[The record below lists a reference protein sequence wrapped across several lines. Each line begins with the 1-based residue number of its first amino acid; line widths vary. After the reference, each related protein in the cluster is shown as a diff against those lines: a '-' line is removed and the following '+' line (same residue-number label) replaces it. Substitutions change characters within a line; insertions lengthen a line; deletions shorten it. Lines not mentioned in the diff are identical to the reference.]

1 MKKLTL
7 IIILALLVMTVFF
20 SGIANSAIDKDPK
33 DIEIPCV
40 YLDVSIN
47 FAQALKAGID
57 AAAKE
62 FGVNAYIDGP
72 VNWNIDQQVSIIENY
87 ITKKVDGLAI
97 APLSSEVIDPIIAK
111 ALEAGIPV
119 VTFNTDSETS
129 KRIAF
134 YGQDTVESG
143 RVQAKFLAEY
153 MGGKGKVLIT
163 SCDAAA
169 PWSQNREKGV
179 REKMA
184 EYPDI
189 EVIGIL
195 NAKGDEQTTYAAIE
209 NAIVANPDLAGIAS
223 LDAVTTP
230 AVGRAIIRYNLIGKI
245 KQVGH
250 DLMPE
255 TLDNIKAGAT
265 NASLSQNPFMQG
277 YQPVKALFE
286 FLTKDVPLE
295 SLDTGILKVDET
307 NVDEFL
313 KRLEEGDPTVG

>member
-1 MKKLTL
+1 MKKQSLL
-7 IIILALLVMTVFF
+7 IILGILLVTVFF
-20 SGIANSAIDKDPK
+20 TGIANAAINKDPK
-33 DIEIPCV
+33 DIVIPV
-40 YLDVSIN
+40 IYLDVSIN
-47 FAQALKAGID
+47 FAQPIKAGVE

-62 FGVNAYIDGP
+62 FGVNAFIDGP
-72 VNWNIDQQVSIIENY
+72 VNWNIDQQISIIENY

-97 APLSSEVIDPIIAK
+97 APLSAEVIDPIIAK

-119 VTFNTDSETS
+119 VTFNTDSPTS

-134 YGQDTVESG
+134 YGQDLVESG

-153 MGGKGKVLIT
+153 MNGKGKVLIT
-163 SCDAAA
+163 TCDAAA
-169 PWSQNREKGV
+169 PWSQMREQGV
-179 REKMA
+179 REGLSKF
-184 EYPDI
+184 PDI
-189 EVIGIL
+189 TIINVI

-209 NAIVANPDLAGIAS
+209 NAFVANPDLGGVAS

-230 AVGRAIIRYNLIGKI
+230 AVGRAIIRYNLIGKV

-265 NASLSQNPFMQG
+265 NASLSQNPYIQG

-286 FLTKDVPLE
+286 HLTKDVPLQ
-295 SLDTGILKVDET
+295 SMDTGIVKVDET

-313 KRLEEGDPTVG
+313 KRLEEGDKTVG

>member
-1 MKKLTL
+1 V
-7 IIILALLVMTVFF
+7 ILGILLVAVLIT
-20 SGIANSAIDKDPK
+20 GIANAAIKKDPK
-33 DIEIPCV
+33 DIEIPV
-40 YLDVSIN
+40 IYLDVSIN
-47 FAQALKAGID
+47 FAQPIKAGVE

-62 FGVNAYIDGP
+62 FGVKAYLDGP
-72 VNWNIDQQVSIIENY
+72 VNWNIDQQISIIENY

-119 VTFNTDSETS
+119 VTFNTDSPSS
-129 KRIAF
+129 KRVAF

-153 MGGKGKVLIT
+153 LGGKGKVLIT

-184 EYPDI
+184 EYPGI
-189 EVIGIL
+189 EIVGII
-195 NAKGDEQTTYAAIE
+195 NAKGDEQVTYAAIE

-230 AVGRAIIRYNLIGKI
+230 AVGRAIIRYNLIGKV

-265 NASLSQNPFMQG
+265 NASLSQNPYIQG
-277 YQPVKALFE
+277 YQPVKALFDY
-286 FLTKDVPLE
+286 LTKDVPLE
-295 SLDTGILKVDET
+295 SMDTGIVKVDKT
-307 NVDEFL
+307 NVDEYL
-313 KRLEEGDPTVG
+313 KRLEKGDKTVG